1 MGQNKGRVF
10 STLDIG
16 ARVRR
21 EAQHVKQ
28 QVEYPAKFFVY
39 LHLAFA
45 LPNILGSLNINFGLY
60 YTFKVQTKCMA

>member
-1 MGQNKGRVF
+1 VGQNLGRVF

-16 ARVRR
+16 ERVRR

-28 QVEYPAKFFVY
+28 QVEYTAKFFVY

-45 LPNILGSLNINFGLY
+45 LPNILHP
-60 YTFKVQTKCMA
+60 